1 MKLWPWS
8 VDIEPE
14 AQGCHEKTLLHRVQF
29 VAKCQETT
37 RHYARLESVMA
48 TTCFKTGVS
57 WHFCLFKDIRKI
69 EL

>member
-1 MKLWPWS
+1 

-14 AQGCHEKTLLHRVQF
+14 AQGCDEKSVLRRVQF

-37 RHYARLESVMA
+37 RHYSRLESGMA

-57 WHFCLFKDIRKI
+57 WHFCSFKDVCKI